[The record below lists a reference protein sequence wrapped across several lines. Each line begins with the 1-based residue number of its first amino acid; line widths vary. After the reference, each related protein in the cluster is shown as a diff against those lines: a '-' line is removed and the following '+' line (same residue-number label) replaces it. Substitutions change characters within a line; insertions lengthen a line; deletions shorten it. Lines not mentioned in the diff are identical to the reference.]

1 MTKYKV
7 LRDFKDLQDGDKVY
21 RKDSFYPR
29 PANKKVSEKRIKELT
44 STSNKL
50 GKKAIEEIKEQE

>member
-7 LRDFKDLQDGDKVY
+7 LHDFKDLQDGDKIY
-21 RKDSFYPR
+21 KKNDSYPR

-50 GKKAIEEIKEQE
+50 GKKVIEEIKGQE